1 MTFGA
6 SVYRVLIASPSDTS
20 EARQTVQQALVEWND
35 LNSEGFGVV
44 LLPVMWEMSAFPGF
58 GRPQAVLNAQMVDR
72 TDLVVAVFWTR
83 LGTPTDT
90 EPSGSVEE
98 IRRKRMQGAH
108 VFLYFSDQ
116 PIANPMSVDPQQL
129 QAVQNFR
136 TEMELQAL
144 IGTYDNSEALSNK
157 VQRDLT
163 RYFQEN
169 PPSRSEE
176 PAVPPSS
183 SGDGGANEPG
193 PDQILE
199 SYKNELRGFIAQ
211 QRLQFENAVTQQ
223 DAESGRRVMAAF
235 SQGLSQMV
243 SAVAS
248 LSEGAANSV
257 LAAKISDLTRRSFE
271 MGHLQM
277 YLDGGISW
285 NRLVDGSL
293 AVLGDA
299 SELLSQDWIELSST
313 GDVEHP

>member
-58 GRPQAVLNAQMVDR
+58 GRPQSVLNTQMVDR
-72 TDLVVAVFWTR
+72 TDLVIAVFWTR

-98 IRRKRMQGAH
+98 IRRKRSQGAH

-116 PIANPMSVDPQQL
+116 PIANPMSIDPQQL
-129 QAVQNFR
+129 QAVQDFR
-136 TEMELQAL
+136 TEMEQQAL
-144 IGTYDNSEALSNK
+144 IGTYDSSEGLSHK

-169 PPSRSEE
+169 PPSGSEE
-176 PAVPPSS
+176 LAVPPP
-183 SGDGGANEPG
+183 SGGGGSANEPG
-193 PDQILE
+193 LDQIFE

-211 QRLQFENAVTQQ
+211 QRLQFESAATQQ
-223 DAESGRRVMAAF
+223 DAESGRRVMSAF
-235 SQGLSQMV
+235 SQGLSQIV

-248 LSEGAANSV
+248 LSEDAANSP

-285 NRLVDGSL
+285 NRLVDGSM
-293 AVLGDA
+293 AIFTET
-299 SELLSQDWIELSST
+299 SELLSQNWVELSS
-313 GDVEHP
+313 P